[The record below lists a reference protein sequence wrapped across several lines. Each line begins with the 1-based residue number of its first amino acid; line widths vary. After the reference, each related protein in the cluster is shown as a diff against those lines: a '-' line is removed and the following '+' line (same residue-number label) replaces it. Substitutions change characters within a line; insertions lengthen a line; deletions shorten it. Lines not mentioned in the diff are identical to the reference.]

1 MNLWDSF
8 PIWMIPPAVFLGL
21 LVLPYIVLYTAMLL
35 WLLIGGSWNGLSAG
49 AQDALRG
56 FDETH
61 ANLHI

>member
-1 MNLWDSF
+1 
-8 PIWMIPPAVFLGL
+8 MIPPAVFLGL